1 MRALTRACSVA
12 SDLVLNLL
20 LVPPLCALCAGIAT
34 VISYSAY
41 TSINVYYSHRE
52 LAFDLGSVGSDPA
65 RIAVVA
71 LAMVG
76 VALRHRSVLTRCR
89 HHHRCRRSGGHL
101 GGQRT
106 RRTRRGPRI
115 YYVSVARV

>member
-1 MRALTRACSVA
+1 MRALIRACSVA

-20 LVPPLCALCAGIAT
+20 LVPPLGAGIAT

-65 RIAVVA
+65 RVAVVA

-76 VALRHRSVLTRCR
+76 VALRHWPVLTRCR
-89 HHHRCRRSGGHL
+89 HHHRRRRSGGHP

-106 RRTRRGPRI
+106 RRTQRGPRI